1 MQEFLGVLGKG
12 GQQDVA
18 GVCLPYLV
26 RTSRSLN
33 RAPAIFAWAKHLAL

>member
-26 RTSRSLN
+26 RTSRSLIGPQPSLPGLN
-33 RAPAIFAWAKHLAL
+33 T